1 MKSVFVIG
9 PVNKFMIKSV
19 KHEQMPNFLAI
30 ANSPNSLRYLK
41 YVHYCSTFQKMQCL
55 CNFLTY
61 GDVLTH
67 YTIEPFLSGHLG
79 DRKK

>member
-9 PVNKFMIKSV
+9 PVKEVMIKSV

-41 YVHYCSTFQKMQCL
+41 YVDYCSKF
-55 CNFLTY
+55 
-61 GDVLTH
+61 
-67 YTIEPFLSGHLG
+67 
-79 DRKK
+79 